1 MLTFCAQ
8 DKYPEV
14 FRILDRGGDGRRISF
29 TAEREKLKPKIRY
42 GKGID
47 YLSF

>member
-1 MLTFCAQ
+1 VQ

-14 FRILDRGGDGRRISF
+14 FRILDRGGDGMWILLF
-29 TAEREKLKPKIRY
+29 AEHEPKTWYRY

-47 YLSF
+47 YLPL

>member
-1 MLTFCAQ
+1 MTFHVQ

-14 FRILDRGGDGRRISF
+14 FRILDRWGDGTRILLSD
-29 TAEREKLKPKIRY
+29 ERETKTKYRY

-47 YLSF
+47 NLLL